1 MSAGHQENAA
11 LQGVRKL
18 SIEREL
24 LIQIGQQDM
33 GTNERK
39 KDFVL
44 INYKPLYSGGSQPLK
59 TLVAIVV

>member
-11 LQGVRKL
+11 LQGVRRL
-18 SIEREL
+18 IIERDL
-24 LIQIGQQDM
+24 LIQIGQRDM

-44 INYKPLYSGGSQPLK
+44 INCKPRYSGGSQLLK
-59 TLVAIVV
+59 ALVAVVV